1 MDLQEWRQKQQE
13 GEAMTLP
20 SGLEV
25 RVKRVGL
32 LDLAAQGNV
41 PAPLLGMVEKVL
53 DNQTHKLVMAD
64 FPQYAALINSVV
76 LVAVVSP
83 PIADRAD
90 ATHLAVDEL
99 PMGDRLAL
107 FNWANEVSTKLE
119 PFRQE
124 PGKSTSI

>member
-1 MDLQEWRQKQQE
+1 MDLQAWRKKQQE
-13 GEAMTLP
+13 GERVTLP

-53 DNQTHKLVMAD
+53 DSQTHKLVMAD
-64 FPQYAALINSVV
+64 FPDYAALINSVV
-76 LVAVVSP
+76 LAAVIDP
-83 PIADRAD
+83 PIADEAD

-107 FNWANEVSTKLE
+107 FNWANEVATKLE
-119 PFRQE
+119 PFRKE
-124 PGKSTSI
+124 PGQSTLV